1 MKNRKSKFSQLLSI
15 QVAKKPSSVI
25 LTAIIVI
32 NLFFIC
38 IAALILSKIAP
49 SYVENRSFFASLFY
63 TITMIMDAGCITF
76 IVEDVGNTN
85 AIVVVVCITTILLGM
100 IFFTGGIIGYVS
112 SQIASFIE
120 NSNAGKR
127 ALRIADHTVI
137 LNWNSRASEIVNDLL
152 YTKKRKTVVVL
163 VNNNRD
169 LVRVEIENRLSET
182 ISQENKKAFDN
193 SKKLKNWKRFT
204 YLYKNRLR
212 NRLTVIVR
220 QGDTFS
226 SKQLLDICVDTAK
239 TVIILNQS
247 KGAFYAVEQNQR
259 GNANTIKTLALVA
272 EMTSRENSADNQKI
286 IVEVEDKWT
295 GDLATKI
302 IQHKEKLGK
311 CNISLLPVD
320 KILGQL
326 LSQFSIMPE
335 LNLVYSELFSNKD
348 AEFFSIA
355 ADSLADADVSGY
367 MEDHFYTVPLA
378 VMHTKSGNN
387 FFYLADSEE
396 DVGRVSNELIEPIDL
411 EMNHSYWQ
419 PRRNVII
426 LGHNS
431 RIPSLMNGFDS
442 YRKEWNPARD
452 GRDILNIFVLD
463 TEEGLRQMNYY
474 KEYPYVSSVICADLY
489 DQKTIYDTLN
499 SFIDDQDGDT
509 GILILSDDSTSTED
523 YDANALTYLIYVQ
536 DVLTKRKAQNGGQ
549 DTERIDVVVEILNP
563 KNYDVVTS
571 YSVDNVVISNR
582 YISKMVTQIG
592 EKESLF
598 EFYSDILTYD
608 EDDAE
613 EDYVSN
619 ELYIKRVGDYF
630 SRIPP
635 KCTVAQLIRS
645 LHSKVKEANNQNLA
659 LALGCIKKGQG
670 MMIFSGYQCKQE
682 IELEADDKLILFS
695 NH

>member
-1 MKNRKSKFSQLLSI
+1 
-15 QVAKKPSSVI
+15 
-25 LTAIIVI
+25 
-32 NLFFIC
+32 
-38 IAALILSKIAP
+38 
-49 SYVENRSFFASLFY
+49 
-63 TITMIMDAGCITF
+63 
-76 IVEDVGNTN
+76 
-85 AIVVVVCITTILLGM
+85 
-100 IFFTGGIIGYVS
+100 
-112 SQIASFIE
+112 
-120 NSNAGKR
+120 
-127 ALRIADHTVI
+127 
-137 LNWNSRASEIVNDLL
+137 
-152 YTKKRKTVVVL
+152 
-163 VNNNRD
+163 
-169 LVRVEIENRLSET
+169 
-182 ISQENKKAFDN
+182 
-193 SKKLKNWKRFT
+193 
-204 YLYKNRLR
+204 
-212 NRLTVIVR
+212 
-220 QGDTFS
+220 
-226 SKQLLDICVDTAK
+226 
-239 TVIILNQS
+239 
-247 KGAFYAVEQNQR
+247 
-259 GNANTIKTLALVA
+259 
-272 EMTSRENSADNQKI
+272 
-286 IVEVEDKWT
+286 
-295 GDLATKI
+295 
-302 IQHKEKLGK
+302 
-311 CNISLLPVD
+311 
-320 KILGQL
+320 
-326 LSQFSIMPE
+326 
-335 LNLVYSELFSNKD
+335 
-348 AEFFSIA
+348 
-355 ADSLADADVSGY
+355 
-367 MEDHFYTVPLA
+367 
-378 VMHTKSGNN
+378 
-387 FFYLADSEE
+387 
-396 DVGRVSNELIEPIDL
+396 
-411 EMNHSYWQ
+411 
-419 PRRNVII
+419 
-426 LGHNS
+426 
-431 RIPSLMNGFDS
+431 MNGFDS